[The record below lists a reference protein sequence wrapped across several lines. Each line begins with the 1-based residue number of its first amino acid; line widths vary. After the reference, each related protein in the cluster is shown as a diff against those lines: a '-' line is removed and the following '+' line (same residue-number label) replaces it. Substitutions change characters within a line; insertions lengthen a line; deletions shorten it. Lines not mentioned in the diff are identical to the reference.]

1 MKKFEE
7 NLKKKFD
14 KSVHFNHSL
23 KNYNWFNLG
32 GPAEIF
38 FKPNNK
44 DQLSEFLKIIHKE
57 QLPIFTLGAGSNIL
71 IRDKGIKG
79 VTINWLDEKFPE

>member
-1 MKKFEE
+1 M
-7 NLKKKFD
+7 
-14 KSVHFNHSL
+14 

-79 VTINWLDEKFPE
+79 VTIKLGKEFSFLEKSMMKILI